1 MNGNSGMISMAQ
13 CIHCGHMFETLQIQV
28 HMRDELLKINRR
40 ERAHKLLEKWKAE
53 KAAKAEKKDKV

>member
-1 MNGNSGMISMAQ
+1 
-13 CIHCGHMFETLQIQV
+13 MFETLQIQV

-53 KAAKAEKKDKV
+53 KTAKAEKKDKV